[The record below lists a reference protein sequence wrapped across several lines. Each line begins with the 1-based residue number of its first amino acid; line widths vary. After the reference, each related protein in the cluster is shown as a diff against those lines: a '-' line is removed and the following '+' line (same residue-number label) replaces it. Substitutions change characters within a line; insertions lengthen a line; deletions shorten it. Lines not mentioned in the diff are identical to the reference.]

1 MFPHK
6 IYKKTNST
14 YPANHKYIFVRIMFA
29 EGPPYHKLGFV
40 VAPRVVQCLPPLPSV
55 AASPPG
61 ASPPGALQ
69 SVAAAFPPQV
79 VFGEGTA
86 RIKLFP
92 MMFVIALGFL
102 GLLRVLVSRTTGPG
116 FPYYGSWF
124 PVLRRI
130 CSVLHRVGV
139 VRLATLTRFRQHPLT
154 VLSRTGP
161 YYRKLWAHD
170 APGTLN
176 HKK

>member
-1 MFPHK
+1 
-6 IYKKTNST
+6 
-14 YPANHKYIFVRIMFA
+14 MFA

-69 SVAAAFPPQV
+69 SVAAAFPLQV
-79 VFGEGTA
+79 VFGERIA

-116 FPYYGSWF
+116 FPYYGVF
-124 PVLRRI
+124 
-130 CSVLHRVGV
+130 
-139 VRLATLTRFRQHPLT
+139 A
-154 VLSRTGP
+154 P
-161 YYRKLWAHD
+161 YYTEWGLCVWRLLRVLDSTH
-170 APGTLN
+170 
-176 HKK
+176 